1 MKKIATII
9 FLCIA
14 APTGL
19 YAQTAFKDNSGK
31 YGLED
36 NQGKVII
43 PGKYDHIDTFST
55 EGLAL
60 VRLSIKYGF
69 IDKTGKEVV
78 APEYYSARGFSE
90 GLAAV
95 AYYDDNLNAIRWAY
109 VDITGKKVIYCEKD
123 RIAGPFYYG
132 FAKVMMK
139 DTRKWGVIDKTGKEI
154 VAPKYDEMDF
164 FSEGMMAVKLD
175 DKWGYI
181 DSTGKEVIPCKYG
194 FAGRFAMGRALVLS
208 DGETAH
214 IDKKG
219 AKL

>member
-1 MKKIATII
+1 MKKITTII
-9 FLCIA
+9 FLCLTTA
-14 APTGL
+14 TVV
-19 YAQTAFKDNSGK
+19 YAQKTFKNDSGK

-36 NQGKVII
+36 NAGKVII

-69 IDKTGKEVV
+69 IDNTGKEIV
-78 APEYYSARGFSE
+78 APEYYSAWGFSE

-95 AYYDDNLNAIRWAY
+95 AYYDDHMNAIRWAY
-109 VDITGKKVIYCEKD
+109 VDRTGKRVIYCEKD
-123 RIAGPFYYG
+123 RVAGPFSGG
-132 FAKVMMK
+132 FAKVMLK

-181 DSTGKEVIPCKYG
+181 DNKGKEVIPCKYG
-194 FAGRFAMGRALVLS
+194 FAGRFSMGRALVQS
-208 DGETAH
+208 DGEMVH